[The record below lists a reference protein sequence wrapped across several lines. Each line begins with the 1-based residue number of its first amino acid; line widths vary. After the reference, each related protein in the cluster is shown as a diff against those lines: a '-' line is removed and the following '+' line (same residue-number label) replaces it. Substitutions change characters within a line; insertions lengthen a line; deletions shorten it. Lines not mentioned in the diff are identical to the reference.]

1 MAVVTYQRRSCA
13 PVVVVGF
20 LDLEVL
26 GVFVMI
32 SISLVFIS
40 NKIGRPYQ
48 AAMKR
53 IQWEVSYQA
62 AAGAGGRKRGKPR
75 ARMTIDETLVFRIQ
89 CSRLSTV

>member
-1 MAVVTYQRRSCA
+1 
-13 PVVVVGF
+13 VVGF

-26 GVFVMI
+26 GVLVMI
-32 SISLVFIS
+32 SIAFLFIS
-40 NKIGRPYQ
+40 NKIGRPYR

-53 IQWEVSYQA
+53 IQQEVGYQA

-75 ARMTIDETLVFRIQ
+75 ARMTIDNTLVFHIQ